1 MDTIDLETT
10 ISASKSK
17 AWNTLADFGGIDK
30 WASGITNSKSLN
42 ESDTNIGTERTFE
55 IPQIGTLREKI
66 IDWNEGNLIKYEIAP
81 IPNTPVRYATS
92 NWTVSEHGDQSVVH
106 LTSEYDLVG
115 SKEQKEEFLKNT
127 TDFLILTL
135 QDLKQYV
142 EKQ

>member
-10 ISASKSK
+10 ISAFKSK
-17 AWNTLADFGGIDK
+17 AWNALADFGGIDK
-30 WASGITNSKSLN
+30 WASGITNSKSFN

-66 IDWNEGNLIKYEIAP
+66 IDWNEGNRIKYEIAP

-127 TDFLILTL
+127 TDFLVLTL
-135 QDLKQYV
+135 RDLKQYV